1 MQVIS
6 PSFRVV
12 VDPKTA
18 QPTDKL
24 DRTVVSWCESL
35 GVPGLSTV
43 GDFLTHPKREL
54 LQAGIQRGID
64 AANEVALN
72 NPSKVQKFAVL
83 PAEFSNSGGE
93 LGPTLKLK
101 RFFVASKYADVI
113 DRMYQ

>member
-1 MQVIS
+1 MS
-6 PSFRVV
+6 
-12 VDPKTA
+12 
-18 QPTDKL
+18 
-24 DRTVVSWCESL
+24 
-35 GVPGLSTV
+35 GLSTV

-64 AANEVALN
+64 AANAVALN

>member
-1 MQVIS
+1 MLHS
-6 PSFRVV
+6 CFRVEI
-12 VDPKTA
+12 DPKTA

-24 DRTVVSWCESL
+24 DKTVVNWCQTL

-43 GDFLTHPKREL
+43 GDFLTNPQRGALYE
-54 LQAGIQRGID
+54 GIQRGIN
-64 AANEVALN
+64 AANEMALS

-83 PAEFSNSGGE
+83 PAEFSNSGEE

-113 DRMYQ
+113 DTMYQ